1 MLKMGQTPPISS
13 RPLFWKAK
21 EPGMDELSSLLNF
34 YPEAAFLLDRTRNLI
49 VNANSALFKLTAF
62 GSNEINGKS
71 LSVLLPDLA
80 QEQLEPG
87 STRIINVLR
96 SKRSPLAVQI
106 HANGLDNIGRWLLV
120 SLIPAQRLTQS
131 AWQEKAFQGFRELS
145 AISNVD
151 DPYSYL
157 NRALDIIQ
165 EIVDAELV
173 CVYHN
178 FPNIIK
184 LAARENPPVFPV
196 SITTAELGHLNLY
209 TLWNPGK
216 RVQTDIHRAARL
228 ADLNYVASIPLGT
241 ESAVTGLLVV
251 ADLEKQPAGNLAS
264 LLGVFG
270 GLISNALQHFILV
283 ETLRNDITQKSAQ
296 IKVLQAFIDNAQEG
310 IILLQPDL
318 KISDMNP
325 TAEKLLEYGRIEVK
339 GELVDKVLIGSDG
352 IFAALEAAS
361 RGVLTP
367 NIGNTFLNKRYG
379 NSFAAQIQTVPVMAD
394 QVVQAIL
401 VYILD
406 ITEYEQFRAKTQQL
420 EQRAVLGQFSAMI
433 AHEIRNPINNISLNL
448 QYISRCLDASDPTQ
462 DSIKAMLHDCDRL
475 SDLIGSILT
484 YSRLET
490 SFGSVNLK
498 ELITYQ
504 LNLWQAKFSTLN
516 ITPNFKI
523 GDNVPQ
529 IWGDARS
536 LEQVFT
542 NLISNAVDAM
552 TGPGGNLA
560 INVNTN
566 NSIEGLPQVEITVSD
581 SGPGI
586 PDELRDRIFDP
597 FVTHNKRKGTGLGL
611 AITKQ
616 IITAHHG
623 SITVKSYPGVTIFT
637 VLLMADRKDKSN
649 LEIADGIHSPGG

>member
-1 MLKMGQTPPISS
+1 MLKMGTTPPITS

-21 EPGMDELSSLLNF
+21 EPGLDELSNLLNF
-34 YPEAAFLLDRTRNLI
+34 YPEAAFLLDRTKNTI
-49 VNANSALFKLTAF
+49 VYANSAVLKLTAF
-62 GSNEINGKS
+62 GSNELNGKPIS
-71 LSVLLPDLA
+71 IILPDL
-80 QEQLEPG
+80 EGVFLEAG
-87 STRIINVLR
+87 ASRVLNVMR
-96 SKRSPLAVQI
+96 SKRSPLAVQLQ
-106 HANGLDNIGRWLLV
+106 ANSLDNNGRWMLISLV
-120 SLIPAQRLTQS
+120 PSQRLAQT
-131 AWQEKAFQGFRELS
+131 AWQEKAFNGFRELC
-145 AISNVD
+145 AISEEDN
-151 DPYSYL
+151 PYNYL
-157 NRALDIIQ
+157 NRAIDFIQ

-173 CVYHN
+173 CVYHD

-196 SITTAELGHLNLY
+196 SITTTDLGHLSSF

-228 ADLNYVASIPLGT
+228 ADVNYVASIPLGT
-241 ESAVTGLLVV
+241 DSTVTGLLVV
-251 ADLEKQPAGNLAS
+251 ADFEKQPAANLAS

-270 GLISNALQHFILV
+270 SLISNALQHFILV
-283 ETLRNDITQKSAQ
+283 ETQKNEIDQKSGQ
-296 IKVLQAFIDNAQEG
+296 VKVLEAFIDNAQEG

-318 KISDMNP
+318 RISDMNP
-325 TAEKLLEYGRIEVK
+325 TAEKLLEYGRFEVK
-339 GELVDKVLIGSDG
+339 GELVEKVLIGSEG
-352 IFAALEAAS
+352 LYAALEAAC
-361 RGVLTP
+361 RGVATY
-367 NIGNTFLNKRYG
+367 NTSNSFLNKRYG
-379 NSFAAQIQTVPVMAD
+379 NTFAAQIQTIPVMAEN
-394 QVVQAIL
+394 QVQAIL

-406 ITEYEQFRAKTQQL
+406 ISEYEEFRAKTQQL

-448 QYISRCLDASDPTQ
+448 QYISRCLDANDPTQ

-490 SFGSVNLK
+490 SFVSVNLK

-504 LNLWQAKFSTLN
+504 YNLWRAKFATLN
-516 ITPNFKI
+516 ITPTFKMAE
-523 GDNVPQ
+523 NVPN
-529 IWGDARS
+529 IWGDPRS

-552 TGPGGNLA
+552 TGPGGTLA
-560 INVNTN
+560 INVNPN
-566 NSIEGLPQVEITVSD
+566 NTIEGVPQVEITVSD
-581 SGPGI
+581 SGPGV
-586 PDELRDRIFDP
+586 PDDIRDRIFEP
-597 FVTHNKRKGTGLGL
+597 FVTLNKRGGTGLGL

-637 VLLMADRKDKSN
+637 VTLMADRKDNSN
-649 LEIADGIHSPGG
+649 LEIPDGIHNPGG